1 MKNITLLL
9 LLAAFVSTSLTATTT
24 NTLGKKGK
32 KVPGYVIM
40 KSGDKVEGMIATG
53 SITDNEV
60 KVTFYS
66 RSGKKTTYKPKDI
79 LGYGY
84 EETEEDDLGIEET
97 NWVHYETA
105 KVDYPP
111 KPFGPKTV
119 FMQREEAGSVSLYCY
134 YVEVRNNPRK
144 PYRYY
149 YYLKDEQGKMSKVEK
164 GDFKKIARSLFKDYS
179 AMTQRIGKKDFLYR
193 NLDRMVRDYN
203 YWVANQHD
211 SNEYRVAMKN

>member
-1 MKNITLLL
+1 MKNIVLLL
-9 LLAAFVSTSLTATTT
+9 LVLFVSVSVYAE
-24 NTLGKKGK
+24 KGD
-32 KVPGYVIM
+32 KVPGYIIE
-40 KSGDKVEGMIATG
+40 KNGKKVEGKIQIG

-60 KVTFYS
+60 KITFFS
-66 RSGKKTTYKPKDI
+66 RSGKKNVYKPKHI

-84 EETEEDDLGIEET
+84 EETDEDDLGIEET
-97 NWVHYETA
+97 NWVHYEVA

-111 KPFGPKTV
+111 KPFGSKTV
-119 FMQREEAGSVSLYCY
+119 FIQREEQGTVSLYCY

-144 PYRYY
+144 PYRYF

-179 AMTQRIGKKDFLYR
+179 AMTQRLGKKDFLYR
-193 NLDRMVRDYN
+193 NLDRLVRDYN

-211 SNEYRVAMKN
+211 SSEYRVAMKN

>member
-1 MKNITLLL
+1 MKNIVLLL
-9 LLAAFVSTSLTATTT
+9 LLVSFVST
-24 NTLGKKGK
+24 NTFAKKGK
-32 KVPGYVIM
+32 KAPGYVINNDGE
-40 KSGDKVEGMIATG
+40 KIEGTIVVG

-60 KVTFYS
+60 KVTFFAK
-66 RSGKKTTYKPKDI
+66 SGKKNVYKPKHI

-97 NWVHYETA
+97 NWVHYERA

-111 KPFGPKTV
+111 KPFGSKTV
-119 FMQREEAGSVSLYCY
+119 FMQREEEGPLSLYCY

-149 YYLKDEQGKMSKVEK
+149 YYLKDEQGKMTKLEK
-164 GDFKKIARSLFKDYS
+164 EDFKKVARSLFKDYS
-179 AMTQRIGKKDFLYR
+179 AMSQRIGKKDFLYR